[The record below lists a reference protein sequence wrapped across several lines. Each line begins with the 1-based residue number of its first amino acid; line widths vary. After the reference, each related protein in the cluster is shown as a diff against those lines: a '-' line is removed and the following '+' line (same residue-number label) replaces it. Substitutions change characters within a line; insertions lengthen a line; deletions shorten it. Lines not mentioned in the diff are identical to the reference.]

1 MQHKNQKNMNTL
13 TIIRHF
19 SQRTARFTMAF
30 LLAVM
35 TTTTAGA
42 QTNTLVSHIDYCK
55 AGVAS
60 ICISGWVYD
69 NDVNTIRTWEL
80 GSGIEVYA
88 FVTTDPDETF
98 DDYDYNLPIPNE
110 IEYVVREDVNSAY
123 GLTGNHGFKAIV
135 PLLPTSFE
143 DDMEHIFYVKIY
155 AKFNPG
161 TGSQYVVLHSA
172 AVTVRMNLGEGSE

>member
-1 MQHKNQKNMNTL
+1 MRKTL
-13 TIIRHF
+13 LI
-19 SQRTARFTMAF
+19 MA
-30 LLAVM
+30 LLVACM
-35 TTTTAGA
+35 GLNA
-42 QTNTLVSHIDYCK
+42 QNYHINLHN
-55 AGVAS
+55 GGSV
-60 ICISGWVYD
+60 VYD
-69 NDVNTIRTWEL
+69 NDVNTIRTCEL

-98 DDYDYNLPIPNE
+98 DDYYYNLPIPNE
-110 IEYVVREDVNSAY
+110 IEYVLREDVNSAY